1 MPTIAYYSHPVSRLM
16 YPYLRLPT
24 ELFIPTPPPPPPPLS
39 SSLCVCVFRYYC
51 IAELVEEVEEQLE
64 RLRDD
69 YHKICRVPVITS
81 LEEET
86 RIVSTSM
93 KVHYTL
99 YMQHCLASHL

>member
-1 MPTIAYYSHPVSRLM
+1 MPTCLPLRTIHILCHVSCTHISD
-16 YPYLRLPT
+16 YLHSSLYRLPPS
-24 ELFIPTPPPPPPPLS
+24 LFLA
-39 SSLCVCVFRYYC
+39 VCVFRYFC
-51 IAELVEEVEEQLE
+51 IAELVEELEEQLE

-99 YMQHCLASHL
+99 YMQHCLVSHL